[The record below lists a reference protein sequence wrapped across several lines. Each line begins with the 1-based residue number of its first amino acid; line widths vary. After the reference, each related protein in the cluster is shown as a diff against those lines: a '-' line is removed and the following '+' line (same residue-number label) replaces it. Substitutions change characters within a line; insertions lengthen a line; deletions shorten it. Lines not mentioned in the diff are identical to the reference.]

1 MYLLLDKDNH
11 QNKHIWVS
19 TVPTILPPRTSSSPI
34 ATRADTDH
42 ESRFLLVGI
51 VDRRNTPPEDGH
63 RQKQRQHSTEA
74 TASTNAMP
82 PRTMEEETGWQH

>member
-1 MYLLLDKDNH
+1 MYLLLDMDNH
-11 QNKHIWVS
+11 QNKHIMGITVS
-19 TVPTILPPRTSSSPI
+19 TILPPRALSSPI

-63 RQKQRQHSTEA
+63 HQKQ
-74 TASTNAMP
+74 
-82 PRTMEEETGWQH
+82 